1 MKFDRKIFFDEY
13 KKHFGSPSKSVVA
26 ALTQILNFF
35 EKYFG
40 WWDMIEQMANTLA
53 QIKRETAHSYEPC
66 AEGYYLGDADEPGY
80 FQGNTDR
87 VRRFW
92 KHLRYFPFFGRGHVQ
107 NTWEANYKKLT
118 AYIKKY
124 FPEIAARFP
133 DFDLVKTPDLLF
145 DPDVSMAATTL
156 GMHLGLYRPGQTLD
170 RYINPTRVD
179 YFTAREIVNGDKRY
193 HDTGDKVSV
202 GEHIVSDSKAFAQSL
217 HASLIAGSDATPLV
231 TPDATV
237 ESEPAVSSVS
247 SAENLPSEPPAG
259 NSGDSQ
265 VTNVAETSSGDSVK
279 QTVTVEA
286 DKSEEQKIEKAKQSE
301 PVSIPSEQKVGLFSK
316 AWGVILGILAG
327 TYTIPKLDL
336 SDKQLDLLKVVA
348 PYLIVGGLILVGV
361 WYFTKKLDRFKRD
374 ELFVKTNTDQTT
386 KDVVYTEP
394 EKSALSKAISSS
406 PALSFLSAALA
417 TYVAVVL
424 IALI

>member
-13 KKHFGSPSKSVVA
+13 KKHFDSPSKDQVA
-26 ALTQILNFF
+26 SLTQILNFF

-40 WWDMIEQMANTLA
+40 WWDMLEQMANALA
-53 QIKRETAHSYEPC
+53 QIKRETAHSFEPC

-80 FQGNTDR
+80 YQGNTDR

-92 KHLRYFPFFGRGHVQ
+92 KHLRYYPFFGRGHVQ

-170 RYINPTRVD
+170 RYINPVRND
-179 YFTAREIVNGDKRY
+179 YYMAREIVNGDKAY
-193 HDTGDKVSV
+193 HDKGDTVSV
-202 GEHIVSDSKAFAQSL
+202 GTHIVNDSTAFAKCL
-217 HASLIAGSDATPLV
+217 RASLIAGSDATPFV
-231 TPDATV
+231 TPDDTA
-237 ESEPAVSSVS
+237 ESEPSVS
-247 SAENLPSEPPAG
+247 STSSTENLPSEPPAG

-265 VTNVAETSSGDSVK
+265 VINVADTPSGDSVK

-286 DKSEEQKIEKAKQSE
+286 DKSEEKKIEKAKQSE
-301 PVSIPSEQKVGLFSK
+301 PVSIPAEQKVGLFSK
-316 AWGVILGILAG
+316 AWGVVLGILAG

-348 PYLIVGGLILVGV
+348 PYLIIGGLILVGI
-361 WYFTKKLDRFKRD
+361 WYFTKKLDLFKRD

-394 EKSALSKAISSS
+394 PKSKLTQALSTN
-406 PALSFLSAALA
+406 PVVSFLAAAFA
-417 TYVAVVL
+417 TFAVIVL